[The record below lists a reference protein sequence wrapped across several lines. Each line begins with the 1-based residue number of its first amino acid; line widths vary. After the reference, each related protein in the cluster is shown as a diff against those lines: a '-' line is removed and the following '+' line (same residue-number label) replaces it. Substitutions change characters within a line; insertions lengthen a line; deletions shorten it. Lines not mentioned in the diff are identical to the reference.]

1 MTSAA
6 VIAMV
11 AAGGRRSRLR
21 RAVTRCRSAGRLS
34 RTPASRQSRNGLDW
48 TNFFIADVQTGF
60 GTFVAFY
67 LADLGWSESS
77 VGLALGAGGLAVVV
91 GQIPGGALTDAVP
104 WKRGLIAAGI
114 LMICAAALIFALA
127 PTFVLVFAA
136 ETLHGLSAGL
146 VTPALA
152 AVSLGLVGRRA
163 MSVRTG
169 RSFGFAAA
177 GTALTAGVLGMVGS
191 FVSAR
196 AIFLAAAVLCAPE
209 LVALSRIQ
217 GDEIDYARARNA
229 PTGEH
234 AGRLHRV
241 IDLARNRGLLLFA
254 ACLIFFQFANA
265 SLLPL
270 VSENLAASRAAA
282 GSILISGLIIGPQ
295 IVVALL
301 APWVGYHSETYGR
314 KPLLLIG
321 MGLEA
326 VRAGLFAFVTNYP
339 LARRYQRVDHQ
350 RIDGFGDQR
359 PDDRNRPF
367 QSRPR
372 RHRRNDRHC
381 GFAQHEHHR
390 IHLSGIRP
398 LGWLHIH
405 CGSCGNRHD
414 IGMAA
419 APGNQAAEISRR
431 RHITEL

>member
-6 VIAMV
+6 VSVMV

-21 RAVTRCRSAGRLS
+21 RAVTRYRSARRLL
-34 RTPASRQSRNGLDW
+34 RTPASRQSRKGLDW
-48 TNFFIADVQTGF
+48 TNFFIADIQTGF

-67 LADLGWSESS
+67 LADLGWSEAS
-77 VGLALGAGGLAVVV
+77 VGLALATGGLAGVV

-169 RSFGFAAA
+169 RNFGFAAA

-191 FVSAR
+191 FVSDR
-196 AIFLAAAVLCAPE
+196 AIFLAAAVLCAPA
-209 LVALSRIQ
+209 LIALSRIRS
-217 GDEIDYARARNA
+217 DEIDYARARNA

-270 VSENLAASRAAA
+270 VSENLGASRAAA

-314 KPLLLIG
+314 KPLFLIG

-339 LARRYQRVDHQ
+339 LMVAIQLL
-350 RIDGFGDQR
+350 DGISGSIINVLTVLVISDLTTGTGRFNLAQGVIGAMIGIAASLSTSITGFIFQEFGR
-359 PDDRNRPF
+359 WAGFIFIAAVAATGTALAWLLLPETKPEKYPD
-367 QSRPR
+367 
-372 RHRRNDRHC
+372 
-381 GFAQHEHHR
+381 
-390 IHLSGIRP
+390 
-398 LGWLHIH
+398 
-405 CGSCGNRHD
+405 
-414 IGMAA
+414 
-419 APGNQAAEISRR
+419 
-431 RHITEL
+431 

>member
-6 VIAMV
+6 VITMV

-21 RAVTRCRSAGRLS
+21 RAVTRCRSASRLL

-48 TNFFIADVQTGF
+48 TNFFIADIQTGF

-67 LADLGWSESS
+67 LADLGWSEAS
-77 VGLALGAGGLAVVV
+77 VGLALAAGGLAGVV
-91 GQIPGGALTDAVP
+91 GQIPGGALTDAVA
-104 WKRGLIAAGI
+104 WKRGLIATGI
-114 LMICAAALIFALA
+114 FMICAAALIFALA
-127 PTFVLVFAA
+127 PTFILVFAA

-169 RSFGFAAA
+169 RNFGFAAA

-196 AIFLAAAVLCAPE
+196 AIFLAAAVLCAPA
-209 LVALSRIQ
+209 LVALSRIR

-270 VSENLAASRAAA
+270 VSENLGASRAAA

-314 KPLLLIG
+314 KPLFLIG

-339 LARRYQRVDHQ
+339 LMVAIQLL
-350 RIDGFGDQR
+350 DGISGSIINVLTVLVISDLTTGTGRFNLAQGVIGAMIGIAASLSTSITGFIFQEFGHWAGFIFIAGVAATGTALAWLLLPETKPEKY
-359 PDDRNRPF
+359 PD
-367 QSRPR
+367 
-372 RHRRNDRHC
+372 
-381 GFAQHEHHR
+381 
-390 IHLSGIRP
+390 
-398 LGWLHIH
+398 
-405 CGSCGNRHD
+405 
-414 IGMAA
+414 
-419 APGNQAAEISRR
+419 
-431 RHITEL
+431 

>member
-196 AIFLAAAVLCAPE
+196 AIFLAAAVLCAPA

-339 LARRYQRVDHQ
+339 LMVAIQLL
-350 RIDGFGDQR
+350 DGISGSIINVLTVLVISDLTTGTGRFNLAQGVIGAMIGIAASLSTSITGFIFQEFGHWAGFIFIAGVAATGTTLAWLLLPETKPEKY
-359 PDDRNRPF
+359 PD
-367 QSRPR
+367 
-372 RHRRNDRHC
+372 
-381 GFAQHEHHR
+381 
-390 IHLSGIRP
+390 
-398 LGWLHIH
+398 
-405 CGSCGNRHD
+405 
-414 IGMAA
+414 
-419 APGNQAAEISRR
+419 
-431 RHITEL
+431 

>member
-6 VIAMV
+6 VIPMV
-11 AAGGRRSRLR
+11 AAGGRSGLR
-21 RAVTRCRSAGRLS
+21 RAVTRYRSAKRSL

-48 TNFFIADVQTGF
+48 TNFFIADIQTGF

-77 VGLALGAGGLAVVV
+77 VGLALATGGLAAVAA
-91 GQIPGGALTDAVP
+91 QIPGGALTDAVA

-114 LMICAAALIFALA
+114 LMICGAALIFALA
-127 PTFVLVFAA
+127 PTSILVFAA
-136 ETLHGLSAGL
+136 ETLHGLSAG
-146 VTPALA
+146 VITPALA
-152 AVSLGLVGRRA
+152 AISLGLVGRRA

-169 RSFGFAAA
+169 RNFGFAAA

-196 AIFLAAAVLCAPE
+196 AIFLAAAALCAPA
-209 LVALSRIQ
+209 LVALSRIR
-217 GDEIDYARARNA
+217 GEEIDYARARNA
-229 PTGEH
+229 ATGED
-234 AGRLHRV
+234 AGKLHRV
-241 IDLARNRGLLLFA
+241 IDLARNRGLLLFC

-270 VSENLAASRAAA
+270 VSETLGASRAAA
-282 GSILISGLIIGPQ
+282 GSILISGLIMGPQ

-339 LARRYQRVDHQ
+339 LMIAIQLL
-350 RIDGFGDQR
+350 DGVSGSIINVLTVLVISDLTTGTGRFNLAQGAIGAMIGIAASLSTSITGIIFQEFG
-359 PDDRNRPF
+359 
-367 QSRPR
+367 
-372 RHRRNDRHC
+372 HGA
-381 GFAQHEHHR
+381 GFIFIAGVAATGTA
-390 IHLSGIRP
+390 LA
-398 LGWLHIH
+398 WLLLPETKPEKYL
-405 CGSCGNRHD
+405 D
-414 IGMAA
+414 
-419 APGNQAAEISRR
+419 
-431 RHITEL
+431 